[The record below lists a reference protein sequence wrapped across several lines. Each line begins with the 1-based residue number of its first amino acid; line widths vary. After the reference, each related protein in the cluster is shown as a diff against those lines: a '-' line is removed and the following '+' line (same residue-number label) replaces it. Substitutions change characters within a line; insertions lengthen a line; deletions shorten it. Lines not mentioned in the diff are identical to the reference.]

1 MNLNSTFKAF
11 VLASL
16 LSGITVPVCADD
28 DTTSAVYDFSG
39 FNDMNL
45 MKLFLTAYEDGRKY
59 PTAEEFAAAGIQ
71 QSDIAFIRSH
81 VRNKGIL
88 SRAKRLVADTYE
100 KRDLWMNIPMDAG
113 KAGDVGQPNTTFHSD
128 VFSMWNYT
136 NIFGAWNHGFFS
148 APSAW
153 TDAAHKNG
161 SDMYSGI
168 KFFDTT
174 GGRDGSADSWI
185 DVISETNADGTYKYV
200 EPMINCLMYFG
211 FDGLNYNWED
221 SGYSDEDIV
230 GFHKSLYASA
240 KRNGFDNFH
249 CGIYTSSSGLSTY
262 ESNALFG
269 NSEGR
274 THDLMLNYSGGD
286 FSYQMSQSAK
296 VALNAMGTTE
306 GLYAGVWFVSM
317 DRGWSRLNSDE
328 YAKQV
333 SLCLWGE
340 HAQSR
345 IWSYNTGEDTYDTQK
360 NYQLLQERLM
370 SGGYRNPLSR
380 PAISD
385 TGNNWTESDGKKPLS
400 TFAGLATWIPE
411 RSAIHG
417 NLPFETHFNLGNG
430 DRYAYKGKQTANS
443 WYNMSA
449 QDIVPTYR
457 WLVVKPGTQTVSTDI
472 NPEFTHNDQY
482 TGGTCLKLEGKA
494 TQEGTDIVLYKTELN
509 VSAGDVFAKVAVKSG
524 KEGINP
530 SNLYVIVQKADGTWV
545 EAPVGDVTGKTWNE
559 KKVSISGVSQ
569 SDVINHIG
577 LRVKGS
583 DENYQMFVGK
593 LQVND
598 AVKATPAAVKNV
610 NVEVK
615 DETKKSLSAKIF
627 WNVDASA
634 QKRADWDLVYNDEA
648 NIDHFEVLY
657 KNGEDGRVSEI
668 ARTSSWGCFVGNILF
683 EGADDKP
690 FIGVRSV
697 STDLKTYSPVEW
709 IEVTRGDQATLPD
722 YKSYPYGISEM
733 NPNCDGAD
741 IARQQR
747 YVTDV
752 TTTGALQDLDYH
764 TDHPVADGS
773 QYDDQSALILKVE
786 QGQEVT
792 LKIKCFDTSNAKY
805 NGVDKT
811 DGLRYCFAGGWI
823 DLNGDHVFNPTSIEE
838 DPANGERLFFL
849 GTAMNKTVSF
859 ETEGISCTF
868 KVPEDAVTGSS
879 RLRIV
884 FSDAWFKGEFLPT
897 GLHNKGFSIDF
908 GVEIS
913 GNNPQRE
920 APVDVHDQG
929 TADEPEGLNGTDGI
943 NTVKGG
949 ASSVE
954 VADGKLNFKNV
965 DKAWVYDANGALVSY
980 LPTPASVQTSS
991 LAKGIYLVKMQSG
1004 NILRSQKVTVK

>member
-11 VLASL
+11 VLASM
-16 LSGITVPVCADD
+16 LSGIAVPVCAAD
-28 DTTSAVYDFSG
+28 DTSSSVYDFSG

-153 TDAAHKNG
+153 TDAAHRNG

-174 GGRDGSADSWI
+174 GGRDGSATSWI
-185 DVISETNADGTYKYV
+185 DVISETNDDGTYKYV

-221 SGYSDEDIV
+221 SGYADEDIV
-230 GFHKSLYASA
+230 GFHKSLYATA

-286 FSYQMSQSAK
+286 FSYQMSSSAK

-345 IWSYNTGEDTYDTQK
+345 IWSYNTGNDTYDTQK

-370 SGGYRNPLSR
+370 SGGNRNPLSR

-385 TGNNWTESDGKKPLS
+385 TGNNWAESDGKKPLS
-400 TFAGLATWIPE
+400 TYAGLATWIPE

-430 DRYAYKGKQTANS
+430 DRYAYKGKQTAGS

-449 QDIVPTYR
+449 QDYVPTYR

-494 TQEGTDIVLYKTELN
+494 TAEGTDIVLYKTELN

-524 KEGINP
+524 KEGTNP

-559 KKVSISGVSQ
+559 KNVNISGVSQ
-569 SDVINHIG
+569 SDVISHIG
-577 LRVKGS
+577 LRVKGN
-583 DENYQMFVGK
+583 DDNYQMFVGK

-598 AVKATPAAVKNV
+598 AVKATPAAVKDV

-615 DETKKSLSAKIF
+615 NETKKSLSAKIF
-627 WNVDASA
+627 WNVDATA
-634 QKRADWDLVYNDEA
+634 QKRAEWDLVYNDEA

-668 ARTSSWGCFVGNILF
+668 ARTSSWGCFVGDIVF

-709 IEVTRGDQATLPD
+709 VEVTRGDQATLPNYD
-722 YKSYPYGISEM
+722 YNPYGISAM
-733 NPNCDGAD
+733 NPNCDGAA

-747 YVTDV
+747 YVTSV
-752 TTTGALQDLDYH
+752 TTTGADQNLAY
-764 TDHPVADGS
+764 TADGPQTDGT
-773 QYDDQSALILKVE
+773 QYVDATDQVLKVK
-786 QGQEVT
+786 QGQTV
-792 LKIKCFDTSNAKY
+792 KINIKCADFS
-805 NGVDKT
+805 
-811 DGLRYCFAGGWI
+811 DGLKFCFAGGWI
-823 DLNGDHVFNPTSIEE
+823 DLDGDHVFNPDSIEKYPDHGE
-838 DPANGERLFFL
+838 LLFRVGKTRAATAEFQTTGVNGEF
-849 GTAMNKTVSF
+849 TIPA
-859 ETEGISCTF
+859 
-868 KVPEDAVTGSS
+868 DAVTGNS

-884 FSDAWFKGEFLPT
+884 FSDAWFEGEFLPT

-908 GVEIS
+908 GVEIT
-913 GNNPQRE
+913 GTNPERQG
-920 APVDVHDQG
+920 PVDIHDQG
-929 TADEPEGLNGTDGI
+929 TADEPEGLNDTNGI
-943 NTVKGG
+943 NTVKSG

-965 DKAWVYDANGALVSY
+965 DKAWIYDTNGALVNY
-980 LPTPASVQTSS
+980 LPTPASVQTSN
-991 LAKGIYLVKMQSG
+991 LANGIYLVKMQSG